1 LEARNAAMPAAK
13 LLRFGTKVNA
23 LFTLMRRA
31 RYAFAML
38 LLFAAAAALAA
49 SPPSN
54 GWSPSSAAVS
64 AQATVR
70 IISGAVL
77 RLGKGPQTGDA
88 PLAQATYVHLSGMA
102 QPAKLIEF
110 E

>member
-1 LEARNAAMPAAK
+1 MV
-13 LLRFGTKVNA
+13 RFGTKVNA
-23 LFTLMRRA
+23 LFTFEGPR

-38 LLFAAAAALAA
+38 LFATAAALAS
-49 SPPSN
+49 SPPI
-54 GWSPSSAAVS
+54 GASAPVAVSAS

-70 IISGAVL
+70 ILSGAVL
-77 RLGKGPQTGDA
+77 RLGEGPRIGDA
-88 PLAQATYVHLSGMA
+88 PLAQATRVHLDGAA

>member
-1 LEARNAAMPAAK
+1 MAEAK

-23 LFTLMRRA
+23 LFTLTAPR

-38 LLFAAAAALAA
+38 LLAAAAALAS
-49 SPPSN
+49 SPPA
-54 GWSPSSAAVS
+54 GSSAHVSVSAS

-70 IISGAVL
+70 IVSGAVL
-77 RLGKGPQTGDA
+77 RLGEGPMMGEA
-88 PLAQATYVHLSGMA
+88 PLAQATRVHLDGAA